1 MYQAGNY
8 CTTDAGIV
16 VVGCVLAFVACDVEG
31 LPGFADGNEGY
42 GTYAVAGEFAAGR
55 IGRCAC
61 AGGVERPVDVD
72 FETFRCERGSH
83 LFSPFHEDDG
93 VVAGIFEFFVE
104 SEGFEFVE

>member
-1 MYQAGNY
+1 M
-8 CTTDAGIV
+8 

-31 LPGFADGNEGY
+31 LPGFADGTN
-42 GTYAVAGEFAAGR
+42 AVAGEFAAGR